1 MMSIF
6 QEFNEKQ
13 IDKLSDDASKVNI
26 ITFVKQYNCNKLVN
40 LEQYMAPFQVQSMLN
55 LCPVEQDSDD
65 GWKSHISFLAL
76 VLVR

>member
-40 LEQYMAPFQVQSMLN
+40 LQQYMAPFQVQSMLN
-55 LCPVEQDSDD
+55 LSPVELQDSDD
-65 GWKSHISFLAL
+65 GWKSHISFSPWSL
-76 VLVR
+76 